1 MSSNQIWLVD
11 DDASIRYVLTE
22 ALRDAGMQV
31 RSFEQADAA
40 LNALKTEALPAVIL
54 TDIRMP
60 GMSGIDFL
68 ETVRK
73 AHVDLPMIVMS
84 AFTDITNTAGAYR
97 GGAFEYIAKPFD
109 LDEVLALVEKAMP
122 KKAKPAAPAAD
133 PASNEMPALIGHT
146 SAMRELFR
154 QIGRMAQLPLSV
166 LITGE
171 TGTGK
176 ELVAR
181 ALHRESPRSRKP
193 FIALN
198 TAAIPNDLLESELF
212 GHEAGAFTGASQ
224 RHIGR
229 FEQAQGGTLFL
240 DEIGDMPLALQTRLL
255 RVLAEGEFYRV
266 GGRELIKVDVRVIAA
281 THQPL
286 EQLVSSN
293 RFRADLLHRLN
304 VLRIQLPALRER
316 REDIPLLATHFCQ
329 KASQQLQSG
338 PKTLSAGLMENL
350 QAYEWPGNVRELEN
364 VCWRLVSG
372 ASHEHLEPSDWIR
385 TRASESPSAVNTGDT
400 WQELLSAQALQRL
413 QQGERAIHAG
423 FKAQFD
429 QSLLEAALRYSGGHR
444 QQAAQLLG
452 LGRNTVTRKLGS
464 GRKPKDEA

>member
-1 MSSNQIWLVD
+1 MNRNEVWLVD

-22 ALRDAGMQV
+22 ALRDAGLQV
-31 RSFEQADAA
+31 RSFEHADAA
-40 LNALKTEALPAVIL
+40 LSALKTEALPAVIL

-60 GMSGIDFL
+60 GVSGIDFL
-68 ETVRK
+68 ETVKK
-73 AHVDLPMIVMS
+73 AHADLPMIVMS
-84 AFTDITNTAGAYR
+84 AFTDITNTASAYR

-109 LDEVLALVEKAMP
+109 LDEVVALVEKALP
-122 KKAKPAAPAAD
+122 KKPVPAAPAPDTAA
-133 PASNEMPALIGHT
+133 ASEPALIGQT
-146 SAMRELFR
+146 PAMRELFR

-181 ALHRESPRSRKP
+181 ALHRESPRNHKP

-286 EQLVSSN
+286 EHLVSSN

-316 REDIPLLATHFCQ
+316 LADIPLLAAHFCQ
-329 KASQQLQSG
+329 KAALQLQSG
-338 PKTLSAGLMENL
+338 PKSLSPALLEGM
-350 QAYEWPGNVRELEN
+350 QTYDWPGNVRELEN
-364 VCWRLVSG
+364 ACWRLVSG
-372 ASHEHLEPSDWIR
+372 ASHDHLEVSDW
-385 TRASESPSAVNTGDT
+385 TRAVTMDAVPPAGAVS
-400 WQELLSAQALQRL
+400 WQRQLSAQALQRL
-413 QQGERAIHAG
+413 QQGDSAIHAG
-423 FKAQFD
+423 FKAQFE
-429 QSLLEAALRYSGGHR
+429 QSLLEAALQFSGGHR

-464 GRKPKDEA
+464 GRKPKDAP

>member
-1 MSSNQIWLVD
+1 MSRNEIWLVD

-22 ALRDAGMQV
+22 ALRDAGMPV
-31 RSFEQADAA
+31 RSFEQAGAA
-40 LNALKTEALPAVIL
+40 LNALKTEAVPALIL

-60 GMSGIDFL
+60 GASGIEFL
-68 ETVRK
+68 ESVKK
-73 AHVDLPMIVMS
+73 AHPELPMIVMS
-84 AFTDITNTAGAYR
+84 AFTDIANTASAYR

-109 LDEVLALVEKAMP
+109 LDEVVALIEKALP
-122 KKAKPAAPAAD
+122 KKLKPAAPVAE
-133 PASNEMPALIGHT
+133 PVIASEAALIGQT
-146 SAMRELFR
+146 PAMLELFR
-154 QIGRMAQLPLSV
+154 HIGRMAQLPLSV

-176 ELVAR
+176 ELVAH

-286 EQLVSSN
+286 EHLVSSN

-304 VLRIQLPALRER
+304 VLRIQLPALRDR
-316 REDIPLLATHFCQ
+316 QADIPLLVSHFCLQ
-329 KASQQLQSG
+329 AARQLQSM
-338 PKTLSAGLMENL
+338 PKSLSPALLERM
-350 QAYEWPGNVRELEN
+350 QAYSWPGNVRELEN
-364 VCWRLVSG
+364 TCWRLVSST
-372 ASHEHLEPSDWIR
+372 SHECLDAADWIQK
-385 TRASESPSAVNTGDT
+385 PSALTLP
-400 WQELLSAQALQRL
+400 QENLSAWQQQLGALALQRL
-413 QQGERAIHAG
+413 QQGDSAIHAG
-423 FKAQFD
+423 FKAQFE
-429 QSLLEAALRYSGGHR
+429 QSLLEAALQFSGGHR

-452 LGRNTVTRKLGS
+452 LGRNTLTRKLGS
-464 GRKPKDEA
+464 GRKPKDEP